1 MRSEPIPDNSGKNVL
16 DVTSTTMEDIVFKAK
31 NDVFILFYKPDC
43 RHCTNMMPVWM
54 SLGDALKN
62 EDVDIVRMNLRE
74 NEIPP
79 EFKDEM
85 FVKDYPSMFFKVY
98 CLSKE
103 FLIQIFSPSHLT
115 KKSI

>member
-1 MRSEPIPDNSGKNVL
+1 MRSEPIPDNYGKNVL